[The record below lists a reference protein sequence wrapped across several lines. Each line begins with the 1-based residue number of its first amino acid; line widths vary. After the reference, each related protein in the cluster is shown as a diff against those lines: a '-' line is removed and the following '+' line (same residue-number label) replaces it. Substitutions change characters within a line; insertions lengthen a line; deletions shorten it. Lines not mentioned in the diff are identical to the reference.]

1 MNESQI
7 NPGQAKKNYDL
18 FISCAMK
25 NISIS
30 FAIEHFCCFAAPND
44 GFSSLE
50 FGDIT
55 TFKFCQVSSSFF
67 FNLPGSLQKL
77 QDLMKLLRSGEFDE
91 VGS

>member
-1 MNESQI
+1 MCDE
-7 NPGQAKKNYDL
+7 
-18 FISCAMK
+18 

-30 FAIEHFCCFAAPND
+30 FAIAHFCCFAAPND

-50 FGDIT
+50 LGDIAT
-55 TFKFCQVSSSFF
+55 SKFCCQVSSSFF